1 MKKKYV
7 PISGFAFG
15 EKADFA
21 KLERLARQGWILD
34 GINMF
39 FYRLKKEEPQTIV
52 YSLDYRSDCDDEYF
66 AIFQAAVWTHRA
78 TLADTHIFSAPEGTT
93 PLYLDAA
100 EQSEQYLPIIRETAK
115 GSAVSFLFLI
125 LLGILRH
132 IGSPL
137 TGLLLSSWCCLF
149 WPGLSL
155 CSTLC
160 RAWATYLEDCARFEP
175 GDERVHTGY
184 GEVSVVLKCS

>member
-1 MKKKYV
+1 VKKKYV

-34 GINMF
+34 GISMF

-66 AIFQAAVWTHRA
+66 AIFQAAGWTHRA

-137 TGLLLSSWCCLF
+137 TWTSPVFMVLFVLAWVVFVFNFMPCL
-149 WPGLSL
+149 G
-155 CSTLC
+155 
-160 RAWATYLEDCARFEP
+160 YLFR
-175 GDERVHTGY
+175 RLRSVRTGR
-184 GEVSVVLKCS
+184 